1 VAEALASTCASSAAL
16 EGHDTG
22 KGLGTIGGKFLA
34 QGGGRGGILNCGLGK
49 GSEAASA
56 REA

>member
-1 VAEALASTCASSAAL
+1 LASTCVSSAAL
-16 EGHDTG
+16 GSHDTG